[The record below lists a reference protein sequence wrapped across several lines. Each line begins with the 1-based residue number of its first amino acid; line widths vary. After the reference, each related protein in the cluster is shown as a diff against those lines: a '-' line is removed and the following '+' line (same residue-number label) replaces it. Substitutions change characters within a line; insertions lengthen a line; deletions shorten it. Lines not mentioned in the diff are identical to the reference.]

1 MYIYHTL
8 YYIHIYNILW
18 CWNHTSQFVCS
29 FVFQMKPTSQ
39 ILAVSMVAPYCT
51 LFGWKKKNNEVP
63 MKSQFTPDMDRKCY
77 NMLQPHGCGSPGI
90 SHDFTLYGVN
100 APFFSCRNPHH
111 HGFACSDHINETK
124 IAAAATQQA
133 VHGMGISCPSW
144 ASCNWWG

>member
-1 MYIYHTL
+1 MLKSYIP
-8 YYIHIYNILW
+8 IR
-18 CWNHTSQFVCS
+18 
-29 FVFQMKPTSQ
+29 VFLRISNETNKSDLGCFHGSPLLHP
-39 ILAVSMVAPYCT
+39 IRLE
-51 LFGWKKKNNEVP
+51 KKNNEVP

-100 APFFSCRNPHH
+100 APIFSCRNPHH

-144 ASCNWWG
+144 ASCNW